1 MILIVYILNNLP
13 IADREV
19 SLRDIRFIPLIES
32 VPELRDHRHADGFVI
47 RGTVLQFFRLPP
59 ILPRNDSY
67 SQYTNLLNPVLL
79 HRLYDHS
86 PVQRHP
92 FLPCYTRIHVPPLL

>member
-47 RGTVLQFFRLPP
+47 RCTVLQFFRLPP

-67 SQYTNLLNPVLL
+67 SQYTNLLNPVFLYRL
-79 HRLYDHS
+79 HNHL
-86 PVQRHP
+86 PVQR
-92 FLPCYTRIHVPPLL
+92 RPLLHYYT